1 VTVPGRGG
9 LPPRRPDQ
17 VYAPPAPAVPPGSA
31 AGVFFGRLV
40 VITSGGVLSGLFIYS
55 GPPGPS
61 NPPVLSAVAPGVTKD
76 PYGNPVSSVLNIGN
90 QSGAHTGFDAAGI
103 EYLSDTSGDIRITI
117 DPTRQL
123 IGFYGAPGLFNGGP
137 LQMSIASSAGTDQD
151 ANAFLAGLEM
161 FSGGFPITITDPA
174 VINFISAG
182 TSTGSIKS
190 LTGSQR
196 LSVAGPQG
204 ISLPCAGNNVIMDS
218 FSFIAAGS
226 DSTGTVPAPWQ
237 NITTTLLNGWTGTF
251 SWRHGAENEIKFKC
265 SMVPGAD
272 TDLTIITNLF
282 GVTLPSGP
290 QTHAVWCNALRT
302 GAVGAA
308 TEGAALRLDA
318 TGNVRCLGI
327 AAAATEVS
335 GCGFWPLDV

>member
-1 VTVPGRGG
+1 MGWQQDIFQLLIVEGAGQG
-9 LPPRRPDQ
+9 SGFF
-17 VYAPPAPAVPPGSA
+17 VYAGA
-31 AGVFFGRLV
+31 
-40 VITSGGVLSGLFIYS
+40 
-55 GPPGPS
+55 PGPS
-61 NPPVLSAVAPGVTKD
+61 NPPVLSVVAPGTTAD
-76 PYGNPVSSVLNIGN
+76 PFGNPVSAVLNIGN
-90 QSGAHTGFDAAGI
+90 QSGAHSGFDASGV
-103 EYLSDTSGDIRITI
+103 EYLSDSSGDIRMTI
-117 DPTRQL
+117 DPGRQL
-123 IGFYGAPGLFNGGP
+123 IGFYGAPGLFNGGA
-137 LQMSIASSAGTDQD
+137 LQMSLAETAGTDQ
-151 ANAFLAGLEM
+151 AGNAYLAGIDL
-161 FSGGFPITITDPA
+161 SAAGLPLTITDPA
-174 VINFISAG
+174 VINFVAAG
-182 TSTGSIKS
+182 VSTGSIKS
-190 LTGSQR
+190 LSGSQR
-196 LSVAGPQG
+196 LSVAGPKG
-204 ISLPCAGNNVIMDS
+204 LSLPCAGNNVIMDS

-237 NITTTLLNGWTGTF
+237 NVTTTLLNGWTGTF

-265 SMVPGAD
+265 SMAPGAD

-282 GVTLPSGP
+282 GITLPSGP

>member
-1 VTVPGRGG
+1 MTVPGRGG
-9 LPPRRPDQ
+9 LPPRRVDQ
-17 VYAPPAPAVPPGSA
+17 VYTPPAPAVPPGSA

-40 VITSGGVLSGLFIYS
+40 VITSGGVLSGLFIYA
-55 GPPGPS
+55 GTPGPG
-61 NPPVLSAVAPGVTKD
+61 NPPVLSGVAPGVTKD
-76 PYGNPVSSVLNIGN
+76 PYGNPVSPVLNIGN

-137 LQMSIASSAGTDQD
+137 LQLSIAASAGTDQGGTGYP
-151 ANAFLAGLEM
+151 AGIDL
-161 FSGGFPITITDPA
+161 SASSFPITITDPA
-174 VINFISAG
+174 VIDFVSGG

-190 LTGSQR
+190 LSVSQR
-196 LSVAGPQG
+196 LAVSGTNG
-204 ISLPCAGNNVIMDS
+204 LSLITGGNNVIMDS
-218 FSFIAAGS
+218 LSFIAAGS
-226 DSTGTVPAPWQ
+226 DATGTVPAPWN

-265 SMVPGAD
+265 SMVPGND

-282 GVTLPSGP
+282 GITLPSGP